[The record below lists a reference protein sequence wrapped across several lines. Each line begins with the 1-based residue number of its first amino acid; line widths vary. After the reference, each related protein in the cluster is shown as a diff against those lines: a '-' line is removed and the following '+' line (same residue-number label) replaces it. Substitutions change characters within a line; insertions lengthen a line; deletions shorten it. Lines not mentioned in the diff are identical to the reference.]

1 MIRNPVVAGQF
12 YPSEPKIL
20 IHYLE
25 NYIKKMPKKSALGA
39 IVPHAGYVYS
49 GAVAGVVYGCLQLPD
64 TFIVLGP
71 NHSGMGKPFAVM
83 DRGIWKTPLGEVSIN
98 ENLAQIVLTESGLF
112 TPDIMAHNYEHSI
125 EVQLPFLQY
134 LKSDFSF
141 VPIVLSH
148 TWYSNC
154 EIMGNALAKAIQKF
168 GKPTLIIASSDMTH
182 YEPHETAKAKDNMA
196 IEQILALDAA
206 GLYETVH
213 SKNITM
219 CGIIPATVML
229 IATKSLGA
237 KKAELVSYAT
247 SGDISG
253 DYSQVVGYAGIIIK

>member
-49 GAVAGVVYGCLQLPD
+49 GGVAGVVYGCLQLPD

-83 DRGIWKTPLGEVSIN
+83 DRGIWKTPLGEV
-98 ENLAQIVLTESGLF
+98 
-112 TPDIMAHNYEHSI
+112 
-125 EVQLPFLQY
+125 
-134 LKSDFSF
+134 
-141 VPIVLSH
+141 
-148 TWYSNC
+148 
-154 EIMGNALAKAIQKF
+154 IMGNALAKAIQKF